1 MRKFLL
7 MVSFVWVALAGAR
20 AATYTWKGGASGA
33 WSTSTNWNPERT
45 TPATDDVLVFDLGNR
60 DGANTAG
67 DVNVSDVS
75 NETIGQLQI
84 VRATGSS
91 TGFKILTMSG
101 TITTLTITGD
111 LVIGFYASGTNC
123 RLNDGGNT
131 IKVGGNFTTVN
142 NQSASA
148 VYHATGNG
156 KIVFTNA
163 AATLASGATSGNA
176 TFQNIEIGDGVNPAN
191 LTIGGPFLV
200 KGNLHIN
207 SNTTITQNAKTLIL
221 ESTSGVGGTISGSG
235 NIIFTGSGGVLY
247 IQGTAGAVEQNVG
260 TMNLNTASEA
270 NSTINSIQ
278 FLRPNS
284 VFTFGTAFNNNVVVN
299 GSIRLNAGVFD
310 DGGNVITV
318 KGGTILDVT
327 STPGA
332 GVHRGTGKIQAA
344 RTAASPLL
352 VAAGKTL
359 TVGNLEIGSTSGA
372 VTYAVG
378 SGTNLTIN
386 GTLTLSKAGS
396 VINANGSTITFQN
409 ADIPIALTAGTI
421 TTDANTTL
429 NFGST
434 SNTGGAAFSIPN
446 GVFTLAPTVG
456 TLNITR
462 DNPLTLN
469 NQAVTATTI
478 NVNPGSKLSLGA
490 AVSATNLNLKS
501 NASKGTATLLD
512 NGNTVTATTPN
523 VEQTLSSGR
532 QWWYLSSPLS
542 AASSSVFSGD
552 QIGKHV
558 EDYVNDGNPS
568 TTAPYYTSP
577 FSTPET
583 MTPGRGYVVKRA
595 STAEQTYTFTGGS
608 LNTGDKPATVT
619 RTGTTAAKRGFNLV
633 GNPYPSFIDWD
644 LVYANATGMRNA
656 IWMRTFNGSAM
667 TFYTY
672 GDGDGVPVDL
682 ASDRIAPMQ
691 AFWVKVDADNTT
703 PSLTFKNT
711 HRDHFTTGANPLRV
725 KANDLRPRLRL
736 VVSNGQEKD
745 ETLIV
750 GKSYASNLLDSYD
763 IEKMSADNTSI
774 PELFS
779 LVQNQEMVINSM
791 QELNDGKLVQL
802 GFRPGLAGNYTL
814 EVTQLENI
822 DVKAVLV
829 DHLTSSQTEL
839 QAGTTY
845 SFSSDATAT
854 NSRFSVEFRAPGTTT
869 SLKDVNASNTFV
881 YVTDANQIAV
891 QSMAIT
897 KADVIRVYNM
907 AGQQLAMQNA
917 NGQST
922 LLKQSFSAG
931 VYLVKVNNHLQK
943 VIVK

>member
-1 MRKFLL
+1 MKKFLL
-7 MVSFVWVALAGAR
+7 IVSFIWVALAGVG

-45 TPATDDVLVFDLGNR
+45 TPATTDILVFDLGNR

-75 NETIGQLQI
+75 NETIGQLHI

-148 VYHATGNG
+148 IYHATGNG

-163 AATLASGATSGNA
+163 TATLASGATSGNA

-207 SNTTITQNAKTLIL
+207 SNATITQNAKTLIL

-247 IQGTAGAVEQNVG
+247 IQGTAGAEEQNIG
-260 TMNLNTASEA
+260 IMNLNTASEA

-284 VFTFGTAFNNNVVVN
+284 VFTFGTAYNNNVVVN
-299 GSIRLNAGVFD
+299 GSIRIDAGIFD
-310 DGGNVITV
+310 DGGNAVIV
-318 KGGTILDVT
+318 KGGTILDVNPT
-327 STPGA
+327 VGSGTGI
-332 GVHRGTGKIQAA
+332 HRGTGKIVAA

-352 VAAGKTL
+352 VRAGKTL
-359 TVGNLEIGSTSGA
+359 TIGNLEIGSASGA
-372 VTYAVG
+372 VTYTVG

-396 VINANGSTITFQN
+396 VINASGSNITFQN
-409 ADIPIALTAGTI
+409 ADVPIALTAGTI
-421 TTDANTTL
+421 TTDANTTI

-434 SNTGGAAFSIPN
+434 GNTGGAAFSIPN
-446 GVFTLAPTVG
+446 NLFTSAPTVG
-456 TLNITR
+456 TINISR
-462 DNPLTLN
+462 NNPLTFN

-490 AVSATNLNLKS
+490 AVSVTNLNMKS
-501 NASKGTATLLD
+501 NAGSGTATLLH
-512 NGNTVTATTPN
+512 NGNTVTATTTN
-523 VEQTLSSGR
+523 VEQYLSSGR
-532 QWWYLSSPLS
+532 QWWYLASPLS
-542 AASSSVFSGD
+542 EATSNVIRPTDSPNL
-552 QIGKHV
+552 IG
-558 EDYVNDGNPS
+558 EYTES
-568 TTAPYYTSP
+568 TTSYSAPFAANSATAL
-577 FSTPET
+577 
-583 MTPGRGYVVKRA
+583 TPGKGYVVKFPNTDAR
-595 STAEQTYTFTGGS
+595 TITFTGGS
-608 LNTGDKPATVT
+608 LNTGDKPVTVT

-633 GNPYPSFIDWD
+633 GNPYPSYIDWD
-644 LVYANATGMRNA
+644 LVYADATGMRNA
-656 IWMRTFNGSAM
+656 IWLRTFNGSAM

-682 ASDRIAPMQ
+682 ATDRIAPMQ
-691 AFWVKVDADNTT
+691 AFWVKVAADNTT

-736 VVSNGQEKD
+736 VVSNGQVKD

-791 QELNDGKLVQL
+791 QELNEGILVQL
-802 GFRPGLAGNYTL
+802 GFRPGQAGNYNL

-822 DVKAVLV
+822 NAKVVLV
-829 DHLTSSQTEL
+829 DNLTSTQTEL

-845 SFSSDATAT
+845 SFSSDATVT
-854 NSRFSVEFRAPGTTT
+854 NSRFSIEFRAPGATT
-869 SLKDVNASNTFV
+869 SVKEVNASNTLV

-907 AGQQLAMQNA
+907 AGQQLAMLNA
-917 NGQST
+917 DGHNT